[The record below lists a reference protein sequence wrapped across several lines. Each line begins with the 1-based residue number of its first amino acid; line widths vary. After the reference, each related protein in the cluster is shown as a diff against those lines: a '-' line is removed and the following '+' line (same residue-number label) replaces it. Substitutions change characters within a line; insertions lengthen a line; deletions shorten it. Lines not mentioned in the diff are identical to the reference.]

1 MWAALNRYNED
12 YDRWSYARFGDPWD
26 EYLRVEKEEMG
37 MPYPDGINVSLNGAY
52 LDFGGTAPLAASGC
66 TMVPFRAFLEGLGA
80 EVAFDGSRIAAALEL
95 YERQVDERLLVRRL
109 YLTACH
115 VIPEAE
121 AAKEAQWGQLD
132 LFSDQNA
139 AQSEQEALERE
150 RRIQETLL
158 TIKKKFGKNA
168 VLKGLD
174 LEKGATARMR
184 NDQIGGHKA

>member
-1 MWAALNRYNED
+1 M
-12 YDRWSYARFGDPWD
+12 
-26 EYLRVEKEEMG
+26 
-37 MPYPDGINVSLNGAY
+37 
-52 LDFGGTAPLAASGC
+52 
-66 TMVPFRAFLEGLGA
+66 
-80 EVAFDGSRIAAALEL
+80 
-95 YERQVDERLLVRRL
+95 DERLLVRRL

-121 AAKEAQWGQLD
+121 TEKEAQWGQLD
-132 LFSDQNA
+132 LFADQNA

-174 LEKGATARMR
+174 LEEGATARMR

>member
-1 MWAALNRYNED
+1 MQYQIQGETL
-12 YDRWSYARFGDPWD
+12 P
-26 EYLRVEKEEMG
+26 V
-37 MPYPDGINVSLNGAY
+37 
-52 LDFGGTAPLAASGC
+52 
-66 TMVPFRAFLEGLGA
+66 
-80 EVAFDGSRIAAALEL
+80 
-95 YERQVDERLLVRRL
+95 
-109 YLTACH
+109 
-115 VIPEAE
+115 VIC
-121 AAKEAQWGQLD
+121 QLD

-174 LEKGATARMR
+174 LEEGATARMR

>member
-1 MWAALNRYNED
+1 M
-12 YDRWSYARFGDPWD
+12 
-26 EYLRVEKEEMG
+26 
-37 MPYPDGINVSLNGAY
+37 
-52 LDFGGTAPLAASGC
+52 
-66 TMVPFRAFLEGLGA
+66 
-80 EVAFDGSRIAAALEL
+80 
-95 YERQVDERLLVRRL
+95 DERLLVRRL

-174 LEKGATARMR
+174 LEEGATARMR